1 MLRVLTAALCLSFVM
16 ASLAEAQ
23 TRLPRTTRSERQVDD
38 INRNL
43 QQEQR
48 VRGIEQQIQTD
59 NNQIRQ
65 NIDRQRTFDNSP
77 STFRPRCPPSA
88 IGC

>member
-1 MLRVLTAALCLSFVM
+1 M

>member
-1 MLRVLTAALCLSFVM
+1 M
-16 ASLAEAQ
+16 ASVAEAQ

-48 VRGIEQQIQTD
+48 IRGIEQQIQTD
-59 NNQIRQ
+59 NNQLRQ
-65 NIDRQRTFDNSP
+65 SIDRQRTFSNSP
-77 STFRPRCPPSA
+77 SNFRSRCPAGA

>member
-1 MLRVLTAALCLSFVM
+1 MRRAIAAALCLSFTM
-16 ASLAEAQ
+16 ASVAEAQ
-23 TRLPRTTRSERQVDD
+23 TRLPRKTRSERQVED

-43 QQEQR
+43 QQDQR
-48 VRGIEQQIQTD
+48 VRGIEQQIQTN

-65 NIDRQRTFDNSP
+65 NIDRQRTFDNAP
-77 STFRPRCPPSA
+77 STFRPRCPASA

>member
-1 MLRVLTAALCLSFVM
+1 MRRAIATALCLSFAM
-16 ASLAEAQ
+16 ASVAEAQ
-23 TRLPRTTRSERQVDD
+23 TRLPRTTRSERQVED
-38 INRNL
+38 INRNI

-48 VRGIEQQIQTD
+48 VRGIEQQIQTN

-65 NIDRQRTFDNSP
+65 NMDRQRTLNNSP
-77 STFRPRCPPSA
+77 SNFRSRCPAGA